1 MPGEN
6 PERQYLIARESD
18 MWLAEGRATGD
29 RLEGMDSDDPEAQ
42 REKAWLDHIRAR
54 RDELDEELLNF
65 ARHQDSRRRGG
76 PRKASQGRLNGRDGR
91 RSSPT
96 CSPGSLNASLG
107 AWSPRSQRPGGS
119 PRRTLPM
126 PALRCLGGCV
136 GG

>member
-18 MWLAEGRATGD
+18 MWLAEGRATDD

-54 RDELDEELLNF
+54 RNELDEELLNF

-76 PRKASQGRLNGRDGR
+76 PRKATQGRMNGRDGG
-91 RSSPT
+91 RSRAKWG
-96 CSPGSLNASLG
+96 PGS
-107 AWSPRSQRPGGS
+107 
-119 PRRTLPM
+119 
-126 PALRCLGGCV
+126 
-136 GG
+136 